1 MLIFDPPD
9 RLFLCGF
16 GVFIVGDFLIHHLWC
31 FCITYFALVL
41 CTSVGFAASCASDY
55 VVATHNIKFDFDV
68 ATATPNL
75 VASESKSL
83 NANTFILSDDG
94 NCYAGYEPYLRTGND
109 VYPLVEDS
117 DLCPDGYYRSN
128 GACVVFASGGCP
140 SGRYNSATVS
150 TTFIPS
156 EDGNCYSG
164 YDTYSRTGNDIYPLV
179 DSSVLCL
186 PGQYPANGTCTAYS
200 AGTCPENML
209 NTTTNSSTWTTMT
222 NGACPTN
229 YTEQEITAIEFAC
242 DSYISRVTSETPAC
256 LLMCNNGLIF
266 TEVNSCAALC
276 NEHNKLKTST
286 GLEFPMYASKQITPS
301 LNIKVGKNVC
311 YVNLVPGSETDAI
324 QIKYDEQ
331 IYHTVN

>member
-1 MLIFDPPD
+1 ML
-9 RLFLCGF
+9 RAVRFLLSACF
-16 GVFIVGDFLIHHLWC
+16 VF
-31 FCITYFALVL
+31 LVAQA
-41 CTSVGFAASCASDY
+41 VFAAECASNY
-55 VVATHNIKFDFDV
+55 T
-68 ATATPNL
+68 
-75 VASESKSL
+75 VASHNVDYDFNIETLTPDVVDTVSMLLST
-83 NANTFILSDDG
+83 NTFILSDDG
-94 NCYAGYEPYLRTGND
+94 NCYAGYEPYVRPGND
-109 VYPLVEDS
+109 IYPLIETS

-128 GACVVFASGGCP
+128 GECVAFTSGGGP
-140 SGRYNSATVS
+140 SDRYNSAVTN
-150 TTFIPS
+150 TTFVAS
-156 EDGNCYSG
+156 EDGSCYTG
-164 YDTYSRTGNDIYPLV
+164 YDVYSRTGNDIYPLV
-179 DSSVLCL
+179 DSSVLCP

-200 AGTCPENML
+200 AGTCPDGML
-209 NTTTNSSTWTTMT
+209 NTTASSATSTTWTTMT

-276 NEHNKLKTST
+276 SEHNKLKTST
-286 GLEFPMYASKQITPS
+286 GLKFPMYASKQITPS

-331 IYHTVN
+331 ISHSELKPRERNTKCEN

>member
-1 MLIFDPPD
+1 MKE
-9 RLFLCGF
+9 RLYCQDTMRGMWVILLVMIL
-16 GVFIVGDFLIHHLWC
+16 VFA
-31 FCITYFALVL
+31 FAKTL
-41 CTSVGFAASCASDY
+41 FAASCGADY
-55 VVATHNIKFDFDV
+55 VIATHNIKFDFNV

-83 NANTFILSDDG
+83 NANTFMLSYDG
-94 NCYAGYEPYLRTGND
+94 NCYAGYEPYSRTGND
-109 VYPLVEDS
+109 VYPPIEDS
-117 DLCPDGYYRSN
+117 DLCPDGYYRAS
-128 GACVVFASGGCP
+128 GECVAYSSGGCS
-140 SGRYNSATVS
+140 SGRYNSAVTN
-150 TTFIPS
+150 TTFIAS
-156 EDGNCYSG
+156 DDGNCYAG
-164 YDTYSRTGNDIYPLV
+164 YDVYSRTGNDIYPLV
-179 DSSVLCL
+179 DSSVLCP

-200 AGTCPENML
+200 AGTCPDGML
-209 NTTTNSSTWTTMT
+209 NTTASSGTSTTWTTMT

-286 GLEFPMYASKQITPS
+286 GLEFPMYSSKQITPS
-301 LNIKVGKNVC
+301 INVKVGKNVC
-311 YVNLVPGSETDAI
+311 YVNLVPGSESDAI